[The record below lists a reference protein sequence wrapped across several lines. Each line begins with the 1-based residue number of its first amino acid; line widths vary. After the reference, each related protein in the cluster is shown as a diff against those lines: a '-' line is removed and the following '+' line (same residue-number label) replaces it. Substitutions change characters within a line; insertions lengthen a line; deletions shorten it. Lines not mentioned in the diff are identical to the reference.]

1 MPYSFYK
8 NLCRKY
14 ALFFHSRGFISFHS
28 VHTFV
33 PCAVAA
39 CFVLF
44 PWNFFLLSVCARL
57 LTLQVFREVFLPIS
71 KCPVFDAVVTKMHQ
85 YITGLLLLS
94 YTAMLMKIMHVNLCR
109 HNPAE
114 LSTTCAYCTDD
125 RRVVRADFTLGMF
138 KTWQYMCF

>member
-39 CFVLF
+39 CIILF
-44 PWNFFLLSVCARL
+44 PWNFFLLSVCVCVSARL

-114 LSTTCAYCTDD
+114 LSTTCAYCTDV
-125 RRVVRADFTLGMF
+125 RRVVRADFNLGMF
-138 KTWQYMCF
+138 KT

>member
-1 MPYSFYK
+1 MPYSFCK

-14 ALFFHSRGFISFHS
+14 ALFFALAWVYFISFS
-28 VHTFV
+28 TYFCTMCSCCRYPIV
-33 PCAVAA
+33 P
-39 CFVLF
+39 LE
-44 PWNFFLLSVCARL
+44 FLSSKRVCVSAHL
-57 LTLQVFREVFLPIS
+57 LTLQIFREVFLPIS

-85 YITGLLLLS
+85 YITGPLLLS

-125 RRVVRADFTLGMF
+125 RRVVRADFNLGMF
-138 KTWQYMCF
+138 KT

>member
-1 MPYSFYK
+1 MPYSFCK

-14 ALFFHSRGFISFHS
+14 ALFLHSRGFISFHS
-28 VHTFV
+28 VHTFAL
-33 PCAVAA
+33 CAVAA
-39 CFVLF
+39 GILLF
-44 PWNFFLLSVCARL
+44 PWNFFLLSVRVCVSAHL
-57 LTLQVFREVFLPIS
+57 LTLQIFREVFLPIS

-125 RRVVRADFTLGMF
+125 RRVVRADFNLGMF
-138 KTWQYMCF
+138 KT